1 MATRARAQAPAQYEI
16 TGVYDDLSPFV
27 ALVVDREYA
36 YSIGYTVEIRDGVK
50 WATIG
55 EEARTIADTHG
66 IEFHKLETYL
76 LAEIE
81 AP

>member
-1 MATRARAQAPAQYEI
+1 MATRTRAQAPARYEI
-16 TGVYDDLSPFV
+16 TGVYDDLWPFV
-27 ALVVDREYA
+27 ALVVDRRYS
-36 YSIGYTVEIRDGVK
+36 YSIGYTIETRDGVK

-55 EEARTIADTHG
+55 PEARTIADTHG
-66 IEFHKLETYL
+66 IHYSQLEAYL

>member
-1 MATRARAQAPAQYEI
+1 MQTRTRAQAPARYEI
-16 TGVYDDLSPFV
+16 QGVETNHVS
-27 ALVVDREYA
+27 LVVNMQDHFA
-36 YSIGYTVEIRDGVK
+36 IPFTVETRDGVK

-55 EEARTIADTHG
+55 EEAKEICRTYG
-66 IEFHKLETYL
+66 IEYHKLETYL